1 MENNFK
7 NCLIFRE
14 NKLSSTNLRE
24 QIIHYI
30 IITKY
35 LYIPTH
41 RVGLRLVTI
50 KVHHILTKL
59 ATHSN
64 TVLLWKG

>member
-7 NCLIFRE
+7 NYLIFRE

-30 IITKY
+30 IITILIY
-35 LYIPTH
+35 SHASCGPATSLDSA
-41 RVGLRLVTI
+41 GLESRY
-50 KVHHILTKL
+50 
-59 ATHSN
+59 S
-64 TVLLWKG
+64 GS

>member
-7 NCLIFRE
+7 NYLIFRE

-35 LYIPTH
+35 LAIPTH
-41 RVGLRLVTI
+41 RVGLRLV
-50 KVHHILTKL
+50 
-59 ATHSN
+59 
-64 TVLLWKG
+64 